1 MTEPSTGIADSIP
14 DDIAAMSFEDALA
27 ALEDLVQR
35 LEAGDVKLEESIA
48 MYTRGAQL
56 KQHCA
61 AKLADAQARIEK
73 VVVSG
78 NGVTTEPAD
87 IS

>member
-1 MTEPSTGIADSIP
+1 MADTHTTLP
-14 DDIAAMSFEDALA
+14 DDIAGMTFEQALA
-27 ALEDLVQR
+27 ELETVVQK
-35 LEAGDVKLEESIA
+35 LEGGRVGLEESIE

-73 VVVSG
+73 VVVGADGISAQ
-78 NGVTTEPAD
+78 PAD
-87 IS
+87 IG

>member
-1 MTEPSTGIADSIP
+1 MADTHTTLP
-14 DDIAAMSFEDALA
+14 DDINGMTFEQAL
-27 ALEDLVQR
+27 LELETVVQK
-35 LEAGDVKLEESIA
+35 LEGGRVGLEESIE

-56 KQHCA
+56 RQHCA

-78 NGVTTEPAD
+78 DGISTQPAE
-87 IS
+87 IG

>member
-1 MTEPSTGIADSIP
+1 MADTQTTLP
-14 DDIAAMSFEDALA
+14 DDLASMTFEHALQE
-27 ALEDLVQR
+27 LETVVAR
-35 LEAGDVKLEESIA
+35 LEGGRVGLEESIE

-73 VVVSG
+73 VVVAGDGSLSAQ
-78 NGVTTEPAD
+78 PAE
-87 IS
+87 IG

>member
-1 MTEPSTGIADSIP
+1 MADTHTTLP
-14 DDIAAMSFEDALA
+14 DDITGMTFEQAL
-27 ALEDLVQR
+27 LELETVVQK
-35 LEAGDVKLEESIA
+35 LEGGRVGLEESIE

-56 KQHCA
+56 RQHCA

-78 NGVTTEPAD
+78 DGISAQPAE
-87 IS
+87 IG

>member
-1 MTEPSTGIADSIP
+1 MADTHTTLP
-14 DDIAAMSFEDALA
+14 DDIAGMTFEQALA
-27 ALEDLVQR
+27 ELETVVRRLEGGDVGLED
-35 LEAGDVKLEESIA
+35 SIE

-73 VVVSG
+73 VVVGADGISAQ
-78 NGVTTEPAD
+78 PAD
-87 IS
+87 IG

>member
-1 MTEPSTGIADSIP
+1 MADTHTTLP
-14 DDIAAMSFEDALA
+14 DDIAGMTFEQALA
-27 ALEDLVQR
+27 ELETVVQK
-35 LEAGDVKLEESIA
+35 LEGGRVGLEESIE

-73 VVVSG
+73 VVVG
-78 NGVTTEPAD
+78 ADGIGAQPAD
-87 IS
+87 IG

>member
-1 MTEPSTGIADSIP
+1 MADTHTTLP
-14 DDIAAMSFEDALA
+14 DDIAGMTFEQAL
-27 ALEDLVQR
+27 LE
-35 LEAGDVKLEESIA
+35 LEAVVQKLEGGRVGLEESIE

-56 KQHCA
+56 RQHCA

-78 NGVTTEPAD
+78 DGISAQPAD
-87 IS
+87 IG